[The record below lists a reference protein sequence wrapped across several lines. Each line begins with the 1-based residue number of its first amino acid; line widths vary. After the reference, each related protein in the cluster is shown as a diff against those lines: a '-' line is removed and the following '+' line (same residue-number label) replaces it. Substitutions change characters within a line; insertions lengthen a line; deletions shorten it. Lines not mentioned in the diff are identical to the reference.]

1 MLLQK
6 FQNDFVLILQ
16 PVYVIWKSWET
27 RKARER
33 NAGNMSCAVECI
45 HSNFPRLLPG
55 SARPE
60 VVDRE
65 RHGHSG
71 GSGLVN
77 ARKEGGRK
85 TPGGSGGSGR
95 GRKGGGCCRGNEN
108 RRRRATNQ
116 EATIRLNFSLS
127 KRHNGLSEWAE
138 NCACQQSPMV

>member
-1 MLLQK
+1 MPEISL
-6 FQNDFVLILQ
+6 V
-16 PVYVIWKSWET
+16 
-27 RKARER
+27 A
-33 NAGNMSCAVECI
+33 CI

-77 ARKEGGRK
+77 ARMEGGRK
-85 TPGGSGGSGR
+85 TPGGTGGVSGR
-95 GRKGGGCCRGNEN
+95 EAREGEREGDAVRGNEN
-108 RRRRATNQ
+108 RRRRTTNQ

-138 NCACQQSPMV
+138 NCACQQSPLQWTPLLSRCTAMPTLISGIA